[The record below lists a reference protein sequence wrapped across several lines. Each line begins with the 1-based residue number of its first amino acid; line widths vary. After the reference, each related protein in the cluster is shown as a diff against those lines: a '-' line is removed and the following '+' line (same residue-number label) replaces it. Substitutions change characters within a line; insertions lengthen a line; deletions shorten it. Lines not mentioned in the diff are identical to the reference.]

1 LTKIVHCTYIFG
13 RAAAAQAQETS
24 PHLCGSH
31 EGRTMFTNIEDFQK
45 YNKEQMDAASAAM
58 ATFTKGFQQMAAEA
72 TDYSKKSIETG
83 SATFE
88 KLLAAKT
95 LDNAFQIQ
103 SDYAKSSYEGF
114 VSQATRFGELYAN
127 LAKDAFRPMESAFA
141 KMQPLNR

>member
-1 LTKIVHCTYIFG
+1 
-13 RAAAAQAQETS
+13 
-24 PHLCGSH
+24 
-31 EGRTMFTNIEDFQK
+31 MFTNIEDFQK
-45 YNKEQMDAASAAM
+45 FNKEQMDAASAAM
-58 ATFTKGFQQMAAEA
+58 ATFTKGFQQLAAEA

-103 SDYAKSSYEGF
+103 SDYAKSAYEGF

-127 LAKDAFRPMESAFA
+127 LAKDAFRPMETAFG
-141 KMQPLNR
+141 KLQPLTR

>member
-1 LTKIVHCTYIFG
+1 VQCTYKSGKG
-13 RAAAAQAQETS
+13 RQISPPRNFAAVGGQ
-24 PHLCGSH
+24 H

-45 YNKEQMDAASAAM
+45 FNKEQMDAASAAM
-58 ATFTKGFQQMAAEA
+58 ATFTKGFQQLAAEA

-103 SDYAKSSYEGF
+103 SDYAKSAYEGF

-127 LAKDAFRPMESAFA
+127 LAKDAFRPMETAFG
-141 KMQPLNR
+141 KLQPLTR